1 MKHVDFLSLGIEGGE
16 AEVVQTMDLDA
27 ITVEVFC
34 IEHNGFSENFE
45 KMNKYLVDKY
55 NYNMT
60 YKTKEDAFYRRMA
73 WGSEMYK

>member
-1 MKHVDFLSLGIEGGE
+1 MNALQVNHVDFFSLDIEGGE

-45 KMNKYLVDKY
+45 KMNKYLVGKY
-55 NYNMT
+55 NYILA
-60 YKTKEDAFYRRMA
+60 YKNDIDAFYRRRT
-73 WGSEMYK
+73 